1 MAAEVPVY
9 LFTGFL
15 ESGKTKF
22 IQETLEDNRFNQGQN
37 ILLLVCE
44 EGEEEY
50 DFSKFPN
57 DHVFKED
64 FEDCEQITKE
74 YLTTLENRY
83 KPDVVMVEFNG
94 MWLLSDLYE
103 KLPQNWLVYQEL
115 MFCEAKTFIPYNQNM
130 RQLMVDKLSS
140 CEMIA
145 INRADEAKDLDRE
158 QIHKII
164 RGSNRRCT
172 IAYENTD
179 GTVEYD
185 EIQDPLPYD
194 INASVIKIADEDYAL
209 FYRDLVEEQAKY
221 DGKVIEFRGVL
232 ARDNQMS
239 KKEAVVGRQIMT
251 CCADDIAY
259 YPIVCTSK
267 TDLNFK
273 SGDWVTLRAKIKIKK
288 HPIYEGDGPVLQ
300 IDKIIRALP
309 PKEEVAAFF

>member
-1 MAAEVPVY
+1 MAEVPIY

-22 IQETLEDNRFNQGQN
+22 IQETLEDKRFNQGQN
-37 ILLLVCE
+37 VLLLVCE
-44 EGEEEY
+44 DGEEEY
-50 DFSKFPN
+50 DFSRFPN
-57 DHVFKED
+57 DHVFKEE
-64 FEDCEQITKE
+64 FEDGDQITQE
-74 YLTTLENRY
+74 YLLSLEKRY
-83 KPDVVMVEFNG
+83 NPDVVMIEYNG

-103 KLPQNWLVYQEL
+103 ALPQNWIVYQEL

-130 RQLMVDKLSS
+130 RQLMVDKLTS

-145 INRADEAKDLDRE
+145 INRADEAPDLDRE

-172 IAYENTD
+172 IAFENSN

-185 EIQDPLPYD
+185 EIEDPLPYD

-209 FYRDLVEEQAKY
+209 FYRDLSEEQAKY
-221 DGKVIEFRGVL
+221 DSKVIEFRGIL
-232 ARDNQMS
+232 ARDNEMS

-273 SGDWVTLRAKIKIKK
+273 SGDWVTVRAKIKIKK
-288 HPIYEGDGPVLQ
+288 HPIYEGEGPVLQ
-300 IDKIIRALP
+300 IEKIIRALP
-309 PKEEVAAFF
+309 PKEAVATFF

>member
-1 MAAEVPVY
+1 MAEVPIY

-37 ILLLVCE
+37 VLLLVCE
-44 EGEEEY
+44 DGEEEY

-57 DHVFKED
+57 DHVFKEE
-64 FEDCEQITKE
+64 FEDSDQITQE
-74 YLTTLENRY
+74 YLLSLEKRY
-83 KPDVVMVEFNG
+83 NPDVVMVEYNG

-103 KLPQNWLVYQEL
+103 ALPQNWLVYQEL

-172 IAYENTD
+172 IAYENTN

-209 FYRDLVEEQAKY
+209 FYRDLVEEQSKY

-288 HPIYEGDGPVLQ
+288 HPIYEGEGPVLQ

-309 PKEEVAAFF
+309 PQEEVAAFF

>member
-1 MAAEVPVY
+1 MAEVPVY

-22 IQETLEDNRFNQGQN
+22 IQETLEDKRFNQGQN
-37 ILLLVCE
+37 ILVLMCE

-50 DFSKFPN
+50 NPSLFSD
-57 DHVFKED
+57 DHVFIEEFD
-64 FEDCEQITKE
+64 DSDQITQE
-74 YLTTLENRY
+74 YLSSLEKRY
-83 KPDVVMVEFNG
+83 KPDVVMVEYNG

-103 KLPQNWLVYQEL
+103 NMPKNWLVYQEL
-115 MFCEAKTFIPYNQNM
+115 MFCEARTFIPYNQNM
-130 RQLMVDKLSS
+130 RQLMVDKLNS

-145 INRADEAKDLDRE
+145 INRADEAQNLDRE

-164 RGSNRRCT
+164 RGTNRRCT
-172 IAYENTD
+172 IAYENSN

-185 EIQDPLPYD
+185 EIQDPLPFD
-194 INASVIKIADEDYAL
+194 INAPVVKIADEDYAL
-209 FYRDLVEEQAKY
+209 FYRDLVEEQKKY

-232 ARDNQMS
+232 ARDNEMS

-273 SGDWVTLRAKIKIKK
+273 SGDWVTVRAKIKIKK
-288 HPIYEGDGPVLQ
+288 HAIYEGEGPVLQ

-309 PKEEVAAFF
+309 PEEEVAAFF

>member
-1 MAAEVPVY
+1 MAEVPIY

-37 ILLLVCE
+37 VLLLVCE
-44 EGEEEY
+44 DGEEEY

-57 DHVFKED
+57 DHVFKEE
-64 FEDCEQITKE
+64 FEDSDQITQE
-74 YLTTLENRY
+74 YLLSLEKRY
-83 KPDVVMVEFNG
+83 NPDVVMVEYNG

-103 KLPQNWLVYQEL
+103 ALPQNWIVYQEL

-130 RQLMVDKLSS
+130 RQLMVDKLTS

-172 IAYENTD
+172 IAYENTN

-185 EIQDPLPYD
+185 EIQDPLPYN

-209 FYRDLVEEQAKY
+209 FYRDLVEEQSKY

-288 HPIYEGDGPVLQ
+288 HPIYEGEGPVLQ

-309 PKEEVAAFF
+309 PQEEVAAFF

>member
-1 MAAEVPVY
+1 MAEVPVY

-15 ESGKTKF
+15 ESGKTSF

-37 ILLLVCE
+37 ILLLTCE

-64 FEDCEQITKE
+64 FGDSDQITTE
-74 YLTTLENRY
+74 YLTSLENRY
-83 KPDVVMVEFNG
+83 RPDVVIVEYNG

-103 KLPQNWLVYQEL
+103 KLPQNWLIYQEL

-145 INRADEAKDLDRE
+145 INRSDEAKDLDRE

-194 INASVIKIADEDYAL
+194 IDASVIKIADEDYAL

-232 ARDNQMS
+232 ARDDQMA

-251 CCADDIAY
+251 CCAYDIAY
-259 YPIVCTSK
+259 YPIICTSK

-273 SGDWVTLRAKIKIKK
+273 SGDWVSVRAKIKIKK
-288 HPIYEGDGPVLQ
+288 HPIYEGEGPVLQ

>member
-1 MAAEVPVY
+1 MAEVPIY

-22 IQETLEDNRFNQGQN
+22 IQETLEDKRFNQGQN
-37 ILLLVCE
+37 VLLLVCE
-44 EGEEEY
+44 DGEEEY
-50 DFSKFPN
+50 DFSRFPN
-57 DHVFKED
+57 DHVFKEE
-64 FEDCEQITKE
+64 FEDGDQITQE
-74 YLTTLENRY
+74 YLLSLEKRY
-83 KPDVVMVEFNG
+83 NPDVVMIEYNG

-103 KLPQNWLVYQEL
+103 ALPQNWIVYQEL

-130 RQLMVDKLSS
+130 RQLMVDKLTS

-145 INRADEAKDLDRE
+145 INRADEAPDLNRE

-172 IAYENTD
+172 IAFENSN

-185 EIQDPLPYD
+185 EIEDPLPYD

-209 FYRDLVEEQAKY
+209 FYRDLSEEQAKY
-221 DGKVIEFRGVL
+221 DSKVIEFRGIL
-232 ARDNQMS
+232 ARDNEMS

-273 SGDWVTLRAKIKIKK
+273 SGDWVTVRAKIKIKK
-288 HPIYEGDGPVLQ
+288 HPIYEGEGPVLQ
-300 IDKIIRALP
+300 IEKIIRALP
-309 PKEEVAAFF
+309 PKEAVATFF